1 MVSLSLI
8 SEVLK
13 QNIKIASEK
22 VIKFNKKGIVIMAN
36 MTSNMAEALEN
47 SKAAAVSTRGI
58 YPVTKAS
65 HVYKEDG
72 TPLETPEEV
81 EEGSSEVDAG

>member
-1 MVSLSLI
+1 
-8 SEVLK
+8 
-13 QNIKIASEK
+13 
-22 VIKFNKKGIVIMAN
+22 MAN

-81 EEGSSEVDAG
+81 EEASEELGRYIGENREDRVSNEDI